1 MRRDIRVGRSSG
13 QMYFT
18 ACGTLIF
25 RVYARPLWGGE
36 PEYVMEEYSRLEDE
50 GNVIVSRQCCK
61 HYASGRA
68 AVQFLVGD
76 WLGEEP
82 PAGHI

>member
-25 RVYARPLWGGE
+25 RVYAKSLWGGD

-50 GNVIVSRQCCK
+50 GNTIVSRQCCT
-61 HYASGRA
+61 HLGSGRV
-68 AVQFLVGD
+68 AVQYLVGD
-76 WLGEEP
+76 WMAEP
-82 PAGHI
+82 PPGHV